1 MTNCGSI
8 IATSGNSCGSESG
21 YLILSWVSEITM
33 NEVTSE
39 PVPDV
44 VGIAISLAFPEGA
57 EIVPRVFLGSKT
69 FVLMHES

>member
-1 MTNCGSI
+1 
-8 IATSGNSCGSESG
+8 
-21 YLILSWVSEITM
+21 M